1 MKKISKTNF
10 ILTATQLSQQLLVKE
25 KTIYH
30 SPFVIFDRRT
40 KVNLPVTKSVNL
52 FRLIEQKH
60 FDNSTKD
67 QTIMQ
72 ERNVE
77 REREREREKRE
88 TFFLHF
94 LRNFN

>member
-1 MKKISKTNF
+1 M
-10 ILTATQLSQQLLVKE
+10 

-30 SPFVIFDRRT
+30 SPFAIFDRST
-40 KVNLPVTKSVNL
+40 KANLPATKSVNL

-77 REREREREKRE
+77 RERERERERE
-88 TFFLHF
+88 ERDIFPSLFA
-94 LRNFN
+94 